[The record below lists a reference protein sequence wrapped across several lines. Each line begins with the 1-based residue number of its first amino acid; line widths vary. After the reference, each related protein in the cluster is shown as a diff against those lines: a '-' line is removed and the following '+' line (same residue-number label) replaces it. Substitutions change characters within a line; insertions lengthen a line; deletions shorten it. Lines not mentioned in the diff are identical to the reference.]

1 MDIGKFISFGGFMK
15 RSNLVILSGVVF
27 LLSACAQGSSYRQ
40 EMYSLSGVSQVG
52 NSDLSGLSNA
62 DIKRGINRAYLD
74 GELTAEQARKA
85 HIQLDVRGHQTAEEI
100 AIINRDRLDNR
111 GKYETNKES
120 LDVLRDVT
128 STGSSMVSDVRD
140 VRYTIQSLFR

>member
-1 MDIGKFISFGGFMK
+1 MK
-15 RSNLVILSGVVF
+15 RSTSLILLGLTLF
-27 LLSACAQGSSYRQ
+27 SAACSQGSTYRQ
-40 EMYSLSGVSQVG
+40 DMYALSGVSRVG
-52 NSDLSGLSNA
+52 NSDLSGLSNG
-62 DIKRGINRAYLD
+62 DIKRGIDRAYLD

-100 AIINRDRLDNR
+100 AIINRDRLGER
-111 GKYETNKES
+111 HKYETNKEG

-128 STGSSMVSDVRD
+128 HTGSSMVSDVRD